1 MLFTL
6 QITVFFVEVNEEN
19 INFNMYPI
27 TSVKSDNQKAMPN
40 FVALTVLPSGSP
52 ASSIGR
58 LIKDGVQ
65 PT

>member
-40 FVALTVLPSGSP
+40 FVALTVLPSGSL

>member
-1 MLFTL
+1 MSFTL

-40 FVALTVLPSGSP
+40 FVALTVLPSGSLT
-52 ASSIGR
+52 SSIGR
-58 LIKDGVQ
+58 LVKDGVQ